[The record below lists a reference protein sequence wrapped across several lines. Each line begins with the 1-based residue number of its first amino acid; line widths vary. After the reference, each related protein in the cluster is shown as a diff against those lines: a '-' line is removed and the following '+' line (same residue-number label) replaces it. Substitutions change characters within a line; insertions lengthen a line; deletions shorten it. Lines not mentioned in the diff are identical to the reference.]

1 MFAKAEIGDGHLVW
15 PLIHDY
21 ISQFEISM
29 DNVGFV
35 KFADNCDDRVKDDET
50 LLLWEFLFSDD
61 MMLEV
66 DQISRFC
73 REVMGD
79 EAV

>member
-1 MFAKAEIGDGHLVW
+1 MFAKAEIGDGHLVG
-15 PLIHDY
+15 PLVHDY

-50 LLLWEFLFSDD
+50 LFLREFLFSND